1 MAKYHSGKFLP
12 KNPDKYAG
20 KRNPVWRSSWELV
33 MMNFCDN
40 HPGIIKWA
48 SEAIAIPYMCPFK
61 KRVTQ
66 YVPDFFIMYLDRD
79 GTQHVEIVEVKPFK
93 ETGQQKTR
101 SQRDTLVSIRNLAK
115 WAAAQA
121 YCEKNGFKFRVL
133 TEFDIF
139 SMGKT
144 Q

>member
-1 MAKYHSGKFLP
+1 MGKFAQGIFIP
-12 KNPDKYAG
+12 KNPDKYVG
-20 KRNPVWRSSWELV
+20 KRKICFRSSWELV
-33 MMNFCDN
+33 LMNFLDN
-40 HPGIIKWA
+40 HISVLKWA
-48 SEAIAIPYMCPFK
+48 SEAIAIPYMCPFN

-66 YVPDFFIMYLDRD
+66 YVPDFFVIYLDRD